1 MALGD
6 VLLKQLTKNKDK
18 VGDTSPTNNLKSK
31 AALIISLFAAIYSFN
46 AFMSGQ
52 ISSSI
57 LNNTIKANDTWAFYQ
72 AKSIKQTQYDIAA
85 EEAQARGDNK
95 KYVEYL
101 ARVERYETE
110 PAEGKR
116 DLMAKAKQIEADR
129 DLAKKKSPWIGIA
142 GSIMQI
148 AIVLLTAS
156 ILSSGILM
164 FWAGLGAMGFA
175 IVLMMQGLFL
185 FF

>member
-6 VLLKQLTKNKDK
+6 VLLKQLSKNKDK
-18 VGDTSPTNNLKSK
+18 VGDETPTSGLKSK

-46 AFMSGQ
+46 AFMSVQ
-52 ISSSI
+52 LNSSV

-72 AKSIKQTQYDIAA
+72 AKSIKQTQYEIAA

-101 ARVERYETE
+101 ARVERYEIE
-110 PAEGKR
+110 PGEGKR
-116 DLMAKAKQIEADR
+116 DLMAKARQIEADR

-142 GSIMQI
+142 GSVMQI

-156 ILSSGILM
+156 ILSSGMLM
-164 FWAGLGAMGFA
+164 FWAGLGAMGVA
-175 IVLMMQGLFL
+175 LVIMAQGLFL